1 MININSEGYKML
13 MKTINDLAKE
23 VLDIE
28 ANSILKLKN
37 NIGDE
42 FDKAIELLYNCK
54 GRVIITGMGKSGL
67 IGRKIAATL
76 TSTGTPSYF
85 LHPAESTHGDSGI
98 ITRNDVVIAISNSG
112 ETQELLNLL
121 PLIKRFGVKMIG
133 MTGKIHS
140 TLAAASDVVL
150 DISVEREACPLNKA
164 PTASTT
170 ATLAMGDALA
180 VCLLEKRGF
189 SEEDFLIFHPSGALG
204 KGFLYKVEDLMLTGD
219 KLPIVHENDSFVD
232 VIDVITT
239 HKLGMAMI
247 VDTAGRLSGVLTD
260 GDIRRT
266 LMKHNNIQSLIIK
279 DVMTVN
285 PKHISKN
292 DYGASALNLMEKYSI
307 TALAVVDED
316 NKPIG
321 VIHIHDLLKAGVA

>member
-1 MININSEGYKML
+1 MMTLASMNE
-13 MKTINDLAKE
+13 LAKE
-23 VLDIE
+23 VFDIE
-28 ANSILKLKN
+28 ANSILRLKN
-37 NIGDE
+37 NIGEE
-42 FDKAIELLYNCK
+42 FDKAIELMYDCK

-67 IGRKIAATL
+67 IGKKIAATL

-98 ITRNDVVIAISNSG
+98 ITKEDVVVAISNSG

-133 MTGKIHS
+133 MTGKLNS
-140 TLAAASDVVL
+140 TLAQASDVVL

-180 VCLLEKRGF
+180 VCLLKKRGF
-189 SEEDFLIFHPSGALG
+189 TEEDFLIFHPSGALG
-204 KGFLYKVEDLMLTGD
+204 KGFLYKVSDLMKTEDL
-219 KLPIVHENDSFVD
+219 PVAHENDKFSKV
-232 VIDVITT
+232 VEIITE

-247 VDTAGRLSGVLTD
+247 LSPSGELSGVLTD

-266 LMKHNNIQSLIIK
+266 LMKFGDTSNLIIK

-285 PKHISKN
+285 PKRITANS
-292 DYGASALNLMEKYSI
+292 YGASALNLMEKYSI
-307 TALAVVDED
+307 TALAVVDES
-316 NKPIG
+316 NRPIG